1 MANLLWSLGINNNKM
16 LGLKFETSTSWVVIA
31 KDNLEQIL
39 TDHAFAE
46 QKASANA
53 ISIIIN
59 YSEETELVKDMT
71 DIALEELEHF
81 KMVHQ
86 LMIKRGMVL
95 GREQHNDYAKSLQK
109 FFPKTKDR
117 QTALIHRLLV
127 AALIEAR
134 SCERFK
140 VFSENM
146 EDEELSE
153 FYKDLMIS
161 EANHYTLF
169 LSYARKYMNRS
180 IVDEKWG
187 NLLEFEAE
195 MMKTRGNTAKVHG

>member
-1 MANLLWSLGINNNKM
+1 M
-16 LGLKFETSTSWVVIA
+16 LGLQFETSTSWAEIA

-59 YSEETELVKDMT
+59 YSEETDLVKDMS
-71 DIALEELEHF
+71 DIAIEELEHF
-81 KMVHQ
+81 RMVHQ
-86 LMIKRGMVL
+86 LMIQRGFVL

-117 QTALIHRLLV
+117 QTALINRLLV

-146 EDEELSE
+146 QDEELSK
-153 FYKDLMIS
+153 FYKDLMVS

-169 LSYARKYMNRS
+169 LGYARKYMDRKT
-180 IVDEKWG
+180 VDEKWKS
-187 NLLEFEAE
+187 LLAFEAE
-195 MMKTRGNTAKVHG
+195 MMKSSGTKATVHG